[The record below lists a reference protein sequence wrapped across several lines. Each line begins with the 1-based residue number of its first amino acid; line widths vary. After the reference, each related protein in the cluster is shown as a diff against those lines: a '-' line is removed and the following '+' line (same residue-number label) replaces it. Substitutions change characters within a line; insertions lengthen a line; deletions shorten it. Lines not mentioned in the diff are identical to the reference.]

1 MKRDKEIIGLYI
13 ICCFFQVVY
22 FKYVVGSARPFV
34 YIQGVYLQESN
45 VLPYLEICVLCLLII
60 MLVLLFSDSYSFYME
75 NYGRLLLVRNCN
87 LTKCIFNIC
96 RHLAMKLFIMVG
108 IQLIIN
114 VLFNLSYFINNI
126 ATILKGEIAYY
137 LILLFTAILE
147 FCICSWVKEN
157 LVQIFLYVY
166 VFSSCVVCYY
176 LKSKVVQILFMPGKI
191 LELKKFFETE
201 KWISYLLNEITI
213 PMLSMIIL
221 FLITVMHCKRKDI
234 F

>member
-1 MKRDKEIIGLYI
+1 
-13 ICCFFQVVY
+13 
-22 FKYVVGSARPFV
+22 
-34 YIQGVYLQESN
+34 
-45 VLPYLEICVLCLLII
+45 
-60 MLVLLFSDSYSFYME
+60 
-75 NYGRLLLVRNCN
+75 
-87 LTKCIFNIC
+87 
-96 RHLAMKLFIMVG
+96 MKLFIMVG

-147 FCICSWVKEN
+147 FCICLWVKEN

>member
-1 MKRDKEIIGLYI
+1 MKRDKEIIGMFI

-22 FKYVVGSARPFV
+22 FKYVVGVARPFV
-34 YIQGVYLQESN
+34 YIQGVYVQESN
-45 VLPYLEICVLCLLII
+45 VLPYLEICVLCLPII
-60 MLVLLFSDSYSFYME
+60 MLILLFSDSYSFYME

-87 LTKCIFNIC
+87 LRKCILNIYKY
-96 RHLAMKLFIMVG
+96 LAIKLFIMIG

-114 VLFNLSYFINNI
+114 VFFNLSYFKDNLT
-126 ATILKGEIAYY
+126 TILKGEIAYY
-137 LILLFTAILE
+137 FILLFIVILE

-157 LVQIFLYVY
+157 LVQIFLYLY
-166 VFSSCVVCYY
+166 VFVSCVVCYY
-176 LKSKVVQILFMPGKI
+176 RKSKVVQILFIPGKI

-213 PMLSMIIL
+213 PMLIIITL